1 MASAEILLA
10 EDSNDDVRVLLEA
23 FRIAGSRASFHRVA
37 DGKAAMDACAP
48 PRGAVFNLIVLDYS
62 LPKHNAGEVVDQL
75 AAWGML
81 SKVAVVVLSSSLPP
95 EESQRLI
102 DRGVALV
109 AEKPSD
115 LEDLCALARQIL
127 SLAKT

>member
-1 MASAEILLA
+1 MGSAEILLA
-10 EDSNDDVRVLLEA
+10 EDSQYDARLLLEA
-23 FRIAGSRASFHRVA
+23 FRVAGSDASFRCVA

-48 PRGAVFNLIVLDYS
+48 PDGAAFNLIVLDYS
-62 LPKHNAGEVVDQL
+62 LPKHNGGEVVDQF

-81 SKVAVVVLSSSLPP
+81 PKVPVVVLSSSLPP

-102 DRGVALV
+102 DLGVALV

-115 LEDLCALARQIL
+115 LDELCALAGQIL